1 MVNPLNWM
9 KWLFGRLHLSA
20 WLKLALLGLIFHLFL
35 FRPVVAQSP
44 TIIPICQIQGKGFS
58 SSWKDQF
65 VYVQGIV
72 TADFDQRRGLIALQ
86 QPHCDLDPKTSDG
99 LWVALSPR
107 ADVVR
112 QGDWIQAAG
121 TVQEYFGRTQI
132 FSNPSQIAILSSDHP
147 LPEAAELLPPQKD
160 SQANYYFEA
169 HEGMRVSVASA
180 NVIGPTDSYET
191 TWLIPAAL
199 DVTRLFY
206 NDLRGTGG
214 VFGVDEGGDY
224 ALNPALKV
232 GDQVQHVVGVLDEA
246 YEAYRIVLL
255 EEPTIVE
262 AAFWGVPQTPPLN
275 RSNAFRLATFNLANL
290 FDPEDD
296 PNVNDPILSKP
307 EYQRRLRKRALVL
320 HEVLGDA
327 DLVALQEVENERVL
341 RDLLAQPDLNPA
353 YAFIWEDSPDLR
365 GLDIALLYR
374 SDRFRVTDVR
384 QEQGCTD
391 LVDGL
396 GPDGNQNV
404 RYPQNAVT
412 CDRNGDGNLD
422 GNRLF
427 LRPPLVV
434 KLEFLAHP
442 GGFDRPQVIVIVNHW
457 KSKVEDTSWVLYTL
471 PRRIQE
477 AEFTAALIDRL
488 RQEFPQVPL
497 LLAGDFNDFPTSIP
511 LQKLLATGVI
521 DLTQTVAPEQ
531 RYSYIYR
538 GISQNIDFLFLDS
551 GKGLQLAQ
559 ITPLHFNADYPYGW
573 SSRADT
579 PIRASD
585 HDLWLAELVF
595 LARLYLPLTART
607 SR

>member
-1 MVNPLNWM
+1 MTHALNRM
-9 KWLFGRLHLSA
+9 KWLFDRLHLSC
-20 WLKLALLGLIFHLFL
+20 WLKLVLLGWVITLLLSI
-35 FRPVVAQSP
+35 PAVAQSP
-44 TIIPICQIQGKGFS
+44 TIIPICQIQGRGFS
-58 SSWKDQF
+58 SSWKGQF
-65 VYVQGIV
+65 VHVQGIV

-86 QPHCDLDPKTSDG
+86 QPDCDSDPKTSDG
-99 LWVALSPR
+99 VWVALSPR

-112 QGDWIQAAG
+112 QGDRIQVAG
-121 TVQEYFGRTQI
+121 TVQEYFGRTQLQ
-132 FSNPSQIAILSSDHP
+132 SYPHQITLLSMNHP
-147 LPEAAELLPPQKD
+147 LPEPIELLPPQQN

-169 HEGMRVSVASA
+169 REGMRVSIASA

-191 TWLIPAAL
+191 TWLMPSSL
-199 DVTRLFY
+199 EVTRLFY
-206 NDLRGTGG
+206 DDLRGTGG
-214 VFGVDEGGDY
+214 TFGVDEGGDY
-224 ALNPALKV
+224 ILNPALKV
-232 GDQVQHVVGVLDEA
+232 GDQVQNVVGVLDEA
-246 YEAYRIVLL
+246 YEAYRVYLL
-255 EEPTIVE
+255 QEPAILE
-262 AAFWGVPQTPPLN
+262 APFWGAPQTPPLN

-296 PNVNDPILSKP
+296 PNVNDSILSKP
-307 EYQRRLRKRALVL
+307 EYQRRLSKRALVL
-320 HEVLGDA
+320 HSVLGEA

-341 RDLLAQPDLNPA
+341 RDLLTQPDLNLA

-365 GLDIALLYR
+365 GLDVALLYC

-396 GPDGNQNV
+396 GPDGNQNL
-404 RYPQNAVT
+404 RYPQNTAT
-412 CDRNGDGNLD
+412 CDSNGDGNLD

-434 KLEFLAHP
+434 KLEFIAANQSVE
-442 GGFDRPQVIVIVNHW
+442 RPQVIVIVNHW
-457 KSKVEDTSWVLYTL
+457 KSKVEDTPWMLYTF
-471 PRRIQE
+471 PRRSHE
-477 AEFTAALIDRL
+477 AEFTAALIQRL
-488 RQEFPQVPL
+488 RLEFPEVPL
-497 LLAGDFNDFPTSIP
+497 VLAGDFNDFPTSIP
-511 LQKLLATGVI
+511 VQKLLATGII

-538 GISQNIDFLFLDS
+538 GISQNIDFLFLDP

-585 HDLWLAELVF
+585 HDLWLAELYF
-595 LARLYLPLTART
+595 PLRLYLPLIARPA
-607 SR
+607 R